1 MEWRFGKKNKKRVK
15 EFEQRF
21 FALIRLISPSVERER
36 FEGSSVVE
44 HISLISYSIAK
55 STTSY
60 N

>member
-1 MEWRFGKKNKKRVK
+1 MK

-36 FEGSSVVE
+36 FEGSSIVE